1 MKTFSFQTHFQN
13 GNAFI
18 YKSFAKRKC
27 FWNESKWF
35 SKRNSFYLWIIWNLK
50 NVCIFFFLLKR
61 CQKKE
66 NFMVARTGHHSQMF
80 FQHFESVFLNTI
92 QFLPNDYIIV
102 FMWCLFRCYLRAK
115 VPQLQRS
122 CSEAISKW
130 ATKLPGK
137 FAKHRICWWCSSGV
151 CEWVVSCLLY
161 MLKKQYE
168 SCENGLKDF
177 LHVSIILISFSF
189 WNKILANF
197 LSSNI

>member
-1 MKTFSFQTHFQN
+1 MVFKTKQFLFMNHLKFE
-13 GNAFI
+13 
-18 YKSFAKRKC
+18 KC
-27 FWNESKWF
+27 L
-35 SKRNSFYLWIIWNLK
+35 Y
-50 NVCIFFFLLKR
+50 FFFLLKR

-137 FAKHRICWWCSSGV
+137 FAKHRICCWCSSGV